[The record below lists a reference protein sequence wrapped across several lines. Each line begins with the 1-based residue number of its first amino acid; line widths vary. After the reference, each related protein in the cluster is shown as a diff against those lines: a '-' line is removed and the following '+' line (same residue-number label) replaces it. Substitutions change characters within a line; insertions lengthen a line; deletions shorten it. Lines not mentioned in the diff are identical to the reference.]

1 MERRVTNHMKEN
13 LQSPEIQLKII
24 RIAFLTRFLQGDEAA
39 TFSAEQ
45 RNNSQVRFFLEVN
58 SEKKTLWN
66 FR

>member
-1 MERRVTNHMKEN
+1 MERRVKNHMKEN

-24 RIAFLTRFLQGDEAA
+24 RITFLTRFLQGDEAA